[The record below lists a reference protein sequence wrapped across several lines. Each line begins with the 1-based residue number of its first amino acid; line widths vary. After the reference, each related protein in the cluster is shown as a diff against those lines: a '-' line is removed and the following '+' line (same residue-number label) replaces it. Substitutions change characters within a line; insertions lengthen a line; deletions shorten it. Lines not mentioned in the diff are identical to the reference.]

1 MDAEGRISWT
11 WSTPA
16 AVEVKE
22 VQTPS
27 EPTTADIIVTFSL
40 YGDSEHGAE
49 QSHSMTEGTM
59 TPWVTNK
66 LYIMESGSTAWDVLQ
81 KAAKENGFTLHSRDS
96 EYGVYIEGVTYG
108 GISLYE
114 FDNGSSNSGWM
125 YRVNGTLPPVTVEN
139 YTMKNGDNL
148 VFHFTDDYTKENETI
163 SMNGPSS
170 TGSEAEETVPDT
182 ETEEPAEDNTE
193 KIEKIKSGVENTRI
207 TVRTKKVS
215 NGIKVTWTKSKG
227 YKVDYYEVFRST
239 KRYSG
244 YGKAAFY
251 TTKNAENPDKTWYVN
266 TKDLKAGTRYY
277 YKVRGV
283 RVLDGKK
290 YYTQWSTKAWRV
302 A

>member
-1 MDAEGRISWT
+1 
-11 WSTPA
+11 
-16 AVEVKE
+16 
-22 VQTPS
+22 
-27 EPTTADIIVTFSL
+27 
-40 YGDSEHGAE
+40 
-49 QSHSMTEGTM
+49 
-59 TPWVTNK
+59 
-66 LYIMESGSTAWDVLQ
+66 
-81 KAAKENGFTLHSRDS
+81 
-96 EYGVYIEGVTYG
+96 
-108 GISLYE
+108 
-114 FDNGSSNSGWM
+114 M

-290 YYTQWSTKAWRV
+290 YYTQWSTKAWRI